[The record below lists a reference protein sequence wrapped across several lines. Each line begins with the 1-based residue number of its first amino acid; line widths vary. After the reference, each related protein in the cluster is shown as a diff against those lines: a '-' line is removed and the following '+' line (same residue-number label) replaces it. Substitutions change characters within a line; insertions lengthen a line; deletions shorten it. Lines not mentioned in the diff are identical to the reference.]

1 MTLPN
6 IGDIWDSKYRIER
19 VLGEGGMGI
28 VFEAYHLRL
37 EQNVA
42 IKCLL
47 PEFAGKLAVTARF
60 EREARAAARL
70 RSRHVVKI
78 LDVETHPNGVP
89 YMVMELM
96 RGRDLENE
104 LLLRGEIPYA
114 ELCDWL
120 VQASGALAEAHNAGI
135 VHRDLKPSNIFLAE
149 EPGDRIAKV
158 LDFGIAKSSAI
169 VPGITYTVEGGG
181 GICGTPNFMS
191 PEQITDADIDGRSD
205 VWSLGIVAYE
215 LLAQRSAFE
224 AASFPALSVKIVN
237 SDPTPL
243 HEIRA
248 DLPRDLCDSIMK
260 ALKKDRS
267 KRFANMTE
275 FAEALAP
282 YGTRTDLLRW
292 SHSQVASGSL
302 SLRSLPVTPESRSS
316 ALEHAATTIS
326 REVPASTLV
335 GQTLANHKPASSKK
349 WLLVG
354 VGVAA
359 LVSVVGG
366 LFVLQKP
373 HSAAQTDMRS
383 SATTTVTPLAVTAT
397 ANVGNTAPAST
408 QTTPSAT
415 ATPSAPLA
423 GKTPK
428 QDPNGKKPLAGAPAS
443 TATAAPPATVSV
455 APAPV
460 HTPPPSKPSAAP
472 PTTLL

>member
-6 IGDIWDSKYRIER
+6 VGEIWDNKYRIER

-47 PEFAGKLAVTARF
+47 PALAGNQAVTA
-60 EREARAAARL
+60 
-70 RSRHVVKI
+70 HVVKI

-104 LLLRGEIPYA
+104 LLVRGDLPYS

-158 LDFGIAKSSAI
+158 LDFGIAKSSVI

-191 PEQITDADIDGRSD
+191 PEQVTDADVDGRSD
-205 VWSLGIVAYE
+205 IWALGIVAYE
-215 LLAQRSAFE
+215 MLAQRSAFE
-224 AASFPALSVKIVN
+224 AASFPALAVKIAN
-237 SDPTPL
+237 TDPTPL
-243 HEIRA
+243 HELRT
-248 DLPRDLCDSIMK
+248 DLPRPLCDSVMK
-260 ALKKDRS
+260 ALQKDRQ

-292 SHSQVASGSL
+292 SHSLVASGAL
-302 SLRSLPVTPESRSS
+302 SQRSMPVAGDSSR
-316 ALEHAATTIS
+316 ALLEHGVTSIS

-335 GQTLANHKPASSKK
+335 GQTLSHRKPASSKK
-349 WLLVG
+349 WLFAGLGAV
-354 VGVAA
+354 
-359 LVSVVGG
+359 LLLGG
-366 LFVLQKP
+366 GTGAFTLLNKP
-373 HSAAQTDMRS
+373 QATAQVDVPV
-383 SATTTVTPLAVTAT
+383 SATTI
-397 ANVGNTAPAST
+397 AST
-408 QTTPSAT
+408 
-415 ATPSAPLA
+415 
-423 GKTPK
+423 
-428 QDPNGKKPLAGAPAS
+428 
-443 TATAAPPATVSV
+443 APPATQVPTVQSAAPWVAASAATTQPVTGASKVLKLDGKKPTPSASAAASSV
-455 APAPV
+455 ALPSSAS
-460 HTPPPSKPSAAP
+460 PPPAVSAPKPPPAKPSAAP
-472 PTTLL
+472 ATTLL